1 MKTEL
6 DFKSSQKFKGQ
17 RNHTRASS
25 MASTFVET
33 ANFISPTGDLF
44 KMKQFKKTE
53 PKVN

>member
-6 DFKSSQKFKGQ
+6 EFKTAQKFKGQ

-25 MASTFVET
+25 MASSFVVSS
-33 ANFISPTGDLF
+33 NSNMPVGDLF
-44 KMKQFKKTE
+44 KMKQFTKAE